1 MIDYLPVKATAL
13 TVAEATHLL
22 RRATMGPTQAEIT
35 TFTGVGADLAI
46 QTLINNI
53 NYLPLPPVDLNDTKT
68 TVGQQYVNS
77 SYDSTLGRNFDFR
90 YYYKHWWINMMAKQ
104 GGNPSIV
111 DKLTLFWQNHFVTTE
126 EAVDEYRAIYQY
138 FSLIRNGVVVNNVQR
153 GGVLGNFRDMVYQ
166 ISIDPAMLKYLNGN
180 DSIKGT
186 PNENYARELQELFV
200 VGAKDFAGNNN
211 YTEND
216 VKAAA
221 RVLTGWQYSNFY
233 TNTTTS
239 VTNKFTPSRHESYP
253 TTNPATIL
261 VKQFSLSYPDPNNPT
276 LGTTIKTPTSIP
288 MGYNNVGEFELDA
301 LLDMLFR
308 HPQTPKFICRKLY
321 RFFVNPNV
329 TQAIEDTIIDQLATM
344 FKTPDPI
351 TGRAF
356 EVKPII
362 IKLLSSQHFYDVSN
376 IGAMVKSPLEFTV
389 GTYRFFNFNVPTIDS
404 SNSTTLVNTIKN
416 HKSYAQYLYD
426 RMNEMQMSILD
437 QPTVFG
443 YDAYYQTG
451 YSRNWIN
458 TSQVGLRNSFTDKLL
473 TGYNVVSGNTP
484 LVTIKINTLALPDQ
498 AANPYDCYSV
508 FDFIIKNM
516 FATSFTAVQRTF
528 LVETIMMIQQ
538 PVANWG
544 TQWTAYKQTNPSSTT
559 INTVKSKLDALIKY
573 LLRMA
578 EYQIC

>member
-13 TVAEATHLL
+13 TTAEATHLL

-35 TFTGVGADLAI
+35 TFTGVSADLAI

-53 NYLPLPPVDLNDTKT
+53 NYLPSPPVDLNETKT

-77 SYDSTLGRNFDFR
+77 LYDSTRNFDFR
-90 YYYKHWWINMMAKQ
+90 FYYKHWWINLMASQ

-111 DKLTLFWQNHFVTTE
+111 DKLMLFWQNHFVTTE
-126 EAVDEYRAIYQY
+126 EAVDEYRGIYKY
-138 FSLIRNGVVVNNVQR
+138 FSLIRNGVVVNSVQR

-180 DSIKGT
+180 DNIKGT

-221 RVLTGWQYSNFY
+221 RVLTGWRYRNFY
-233 TNTTTS
+233 SNTTTS
-239 VTNKFTPSRHESYP
+239 VYSDFTLTRHD
-253 TTNPATIL
+253 TTS
-261 VKQFSLSYPDPNNPT
+261 KQFSQTNYPDPQNSS
-276 LGTTIKTPTSIP
+276 LGTIINTPATTPT
-288 MGYNNVGEFELDA
+288 GYNNVGEFELDA

-329 TQAIEDTIIDQLATM
+329 TQAIEDTIIAQLADT
-344 FKTPDPI
+344 FKTADPI
-351 TGRAF
+351 TGRTF

-389 GTYRFFNFNVPTIDS
+389 GTYRFFNFNVPTIDGG
-404 SNSTTLVNTIKN
+404 NLVNTIKN
-416 HKSYAQYLYD
+416 HRYYAQYLYD

-473 TGYNVVSGNTP
+473 TGYSVVSGNTP
-484 LVTIKINTLALPDQ
+484 LVTIKINVLALPDQ
-498 AANPYDCYSV
+498 AATPTDCYSV
-508 FDFIIKNM
+508 FDFIVKNM
-516 FATSFTAVQRTF
+516 FATSFTAAQRTF
-528 LVETIMMIQQ
+528 LVETIMMNLQ
-538 PVANWG
+538 PLNNWT
-544 TQWTAYKQTNPSSTT
+544 TQWTAYKSNASTT
-559 INTVKSKLDALIKY
+559 NTNTVKSKLDALIKY

-578 EYQIC
+578 EYNIC

>member
-1 MIDYLPVKATAL
+1 MIDYLPVKTTAL
-13 TVAEATHLL
+13 TQAEAAHLL
-22 RRATMGPTQAEIT
+22 RRATMGPTQTEIT
-35 TFTGVGADLAI
+35 TFTGVSADLAI

-53 NYLPLPPVDLNDTKT
+53 NYLPSPPVDLNDTKT

-77 SYDSTLGRNFDFR
+77 VYDSALGRNFDFR
-90 YYYKHWWINMMAKQ
+90 YYYKHWWINMMAAQ
-104 GGNPSIV
+104 GGSPSIV

-138 FSLIRNGVVVNNVQR
+138 FSLIRNGVVVSNVQR
-153 GGVLGNFRDMVYQ
+153 GGVVGNFRDMVYQ
-166 ISIDPAMLKYLNGN
+166 ISVNPAMLKYLNGN

-221 RVLTGWQYSNFY
+221 RVLTGWRYRNFY
-233 TNTTTS
+233 SPNTTYVDSYFTATRHDTTS
-239 VTNKFTPSRHESYP
+239 
-253 TTNPATIL
+253 
-261 VKQFSLSYPDPNNPT
+261 KQFSLSYPDPQNPS
-276 LGTTIKTPTSIP
+276 LGTVINTPAVAMP
-288 MGYNNVGEFELDA
+288 VGYSNVGEFELDA

-329 TQAIEDTIIDQLATM
+329 TQAIEDTIIDQLATT

-362 IKLLSSQHFYDVSN
+362 IKLLSSQHFYDVTN

-404 SNSTTLVNTIKN
+404 GNLVNTVKN
-416 HKSYAQYLYD
+416 YRYYAQYLYD

-484 LVTIKINTLALPDQ
+484 LVTIKINVLAIPDQ
-498 AANPYDCYSV
+498 AVNPYDCYSV

-516 FATSFTAVQRTF
+516 FATSFTAAQRTF

-538 PVANWG
+538 PIANWN
-544 TQWTAYKQTNPSSTT
+544 TQWTAYKGNANTTNTS
-559 INTVKSKLDALIKY
+559 TVKSKLDALIKY

>member
-1 MIDYLPVKATAL
+1 MIDYLPVKTTAL
-13 TVAEATHLL
+13 TVAEAAHLL
-22 RRATMGPTQAEIT
+22 RRATIGPTQAEIT
-35 TFTGVGADLAI
+35 TFTGVSADLAI
-46 QTLINNI
+46 QTLINNV
-53 NYLPLPPVDLNDTKT
+53 NYLPSPPVDLNDTKT

-90 YYYKHWWINMMAKQ
+90 YYYKHWWINMMATQ

-138 FSLIRNGVVVNNVQR
+138 FSLIRNGIVVSNIQR

-166 ISIDPAMLKYLNGN
+166 TSLNPAMLKYLNGN

-221 RVLTGWQYSNFY
+221 RVLTGWRYRNFYSN
-233 TNTTTS
+233 TTAFVDS
-239 VTNKFTPSRHESYP
+239 YFTPSRHD
-253 TTNPATIL
+253 TTS
-261 VKQFSLSYPDPNNPT
+261 KQFSLSYKDPQNQI
-276 LGTTIKTPTSIP
+276 LGTVINTPANIP
-288 MGYNNVGEFELDA
+288 MGYTNVGEFELDA

-308 HPQTPKFICRKLY
+308 HPETPKFICRKLY

-356 EVKPII
+356 EVQPII
-362 IKLLSSQHFYDVSN
+362 VKLLSSQHFYDVTN
-376 IGAMVKSPLEFTV
+376 IGAMIKSPLEFTV
-389 GTYRFFNFNVPTIDS
+389 GRYRFFNFNVPTIDS
-404 SNSTTLVNTIKN
+404 GNLVNTIKN

-426 RMNEMQMSILD
+426 RMNEMQMPILD

-473 TGYNVVSGNTP
+473 TGYNVVSSNIP

-516 FATSFTAVQRTF
+516 FATSFTATQRTF

-538 PVANWG
+538 PVANWT
-544 TQWTAYKQTNPSSTT
+544 TQWTAYKQSNPSTNT

-578 EYQIC
+578 EYHIC

>member
-1 MIDYLPVKATAL
+1 MIDYLPVKTAAL
-13 TVAEATHLL
+13 TVAEAAHLL

-35 TFTGVGADLAI
+35 TFTGVSADLAI

-53 NYLPLPPVDLNDTKT
+53 NYLPSPPVDLNDTKT
-68 TVGQQYVNS
+68 TVGQQYVNNA
-77 SYDSTLGRNFDFR
+77 YDSTLARNFDFR
-90 YYYKHWWINMMAKQ
+90 YYYKHWWINMMATQ

-111 DKLTLFWQNHFVTTE
+111 DKLTLFWQNHFVITE

-138 FSLIRNGVVVNNVQR
+138 FSLIRNGVVVNSVQR

-180 DSIKGT
+180 DSTKGT

-221 RVLTGWQYSNFY
+221 RVLTGWQYTNFY
-233 TNTTTS
+233 TNGATS
-239 VTNKFTPSRHESYP
+239 VGNKFTLTNRHDTNPKVFSANYANTTISTP
-253 TTNPATIL
+253 TT
-261 VKQFSLSYPDPNNPT
+261 
-276 LGTTIKTPTSIP
+276 TPV
-288 MGYNNVGEFELDA
+288 GYTNVGEFELDA
-301 LLDMLFR
+301 LLNMLFS
-308 HPQTPKFICRKLY
+308 HPQTAKFICRKLY

-329 TQAIEDTIIDQLATM
+329 TQAIEDTIISQLATM

-362 IKLLSSQHFYDVSN
+362 VKLLSSQHFYDVTN
-376 IGAMVKSPLEFTV
+376 IGAMIKSPLEFTV

-404 SNSTTLVNTIKN
+404 SNLANTIKN
-416 HKSYAQYLYD
+416 HRNYAQYLYD
-426 RMNEMQMSILD
+426 RMTEMQMSILD

-458 TSQVGLRNSFTDKLL
+458 TTQVGLRNSFTDKLL
-473 TGYNVVSGNTP
+473 TGYSVVSGNTP

-498 AANPYDCYSV
+498 AVNPYDCYSV
-508 FDFIIKNM
+508 FDFIVKNM
-516 FATSFTAVQRTF
+516 FATSFTAAQRTF

-538 PVANWG
+538 PITNWN
-544 TQWTAYKQTNPSSTT
+544 TQWTAYKGNPNTTNTS
-559 INTVKSKLDALIKY
+559 TVKSKLDALIKY

>member
-1 MIDYLPVKATAL
+1 MIDYLPVKTSAL
-13 TVAEATHLL
+13 TTAEATHLL

-35 TFTGVGADLAI
+35 TFTGVSADLAI

-53 NYLPLPPVDLNDTKT
+53 NYAPSPPVDLNDTKT

-77 SYDSTLGRNFDFR
+77 SYDSTLARNFDFR
-90 YYYKHWWINMMAKQ
+90 YYYKHWWINMMASQ
-104 GGNPSIV
+104 GVNPSIV

-138 FSLIRNGVVVNNVQR
+138 FSLIRNGVVVNNIQR
-153 GGVLGNFRDMVYQ
+153 GGILGNFRDMVYQ

-180 DSIKGT
+180 DSTKGT

-200 VGAKDFAGNNN
+200 VGAKDFAGNSN

-221 RVLTGWQYSNFY
+221 RVLTGWRYRNFY
-233 TNTTTS
+233 TNNTTS
-239 VTNKFTPSRHESYP
+239 VYSDFTLSRHD
-253 TTNPATIL
+253 TTQKVFSSNYANTTISTPATI
-261 VKQFSLSYPDPNNPT
+261 PP
-276 LGTTIKTPTSIP
+276 
-288 MGYNNVGEFELDA
+288 GYNNVGEAELDA
-301 LLDMLFR
+301 LLNMLFN
-308 HPQTPKFICRKLY
+308 HPQTAKFICRKLY

-329 TQAIEDTIIDQLATM
+329 TQVIEDTIIDQLATM
-344 FKTPDPI
+344 FKTTDPI
-351 TGRAF
+351 TGRTF

-362 IKLLSSQHFYDVSN
+362 VKLLSSQHFYDVTN
-376 IGAMVKSPLEFTV
+376 IGAMIKSPLEFII
-389 GTYRFFNFNVPTIDS
+389 GSFRFFNFQVPQIDS
-404 SNSTTLVNTIKN
+404 TNLVNTIKN
-416 HKSYAQYLYD
+416 HKAYAEIINSGVYPNYSGLT
-426 RMNEMQMSILD
+426 NMQMPILD

-443 YDAYYQTG
+443 FDAYYQTG

-458 TSQVGLRNSFTDKLL
+458 TTQVGLRNSFTDKLL
-473 TGYNVVSGNTP
+473 TGYTLVSGNTP

-498 AANPYDCYSV
+498 AATPTDCYSV
-508 FDFIIKNM
+508 FDFIVKNM
-516 FATSFTAVQRTF
+516 FATSFTAAQRTF

-538 PVANWG
+538 PLSNWT
-544 TQWTAYKQTNPSSTT
+544 TQWTAYKGNPSTT
-559 INTVKSKLDALIKY
+559 NTNTVKSKLDALIKY